1 MRHTAAK
8 DYLLFRI
15 IENGYSAAAQHIDTV
30 RNWYGNDRGR
40 EMAAAMFA
48 VLQIRPQE
56 NGFLQKIKVRMHPAR
71 PQAIQVAVKGGTPFL
86 CVEASRRKGGLP
98 WEEIAFCAGR
108 CAGRM
113 LLPDGVI
120 PPEGGPVKAFLP
132 DALAPLILFNTACDV
147 LARRR
152 RPPGEEC
159 ITLLDPQGRLARRAG
174 RLLAFASLVRVVT
187 DNTAVYEQTAEQVM
201 EDYGAAL
208 LVQDTFAGARDST
221 VVIAPDGLRESFFP
235 KRKCAVFTNRE
246 SRGGYL
252 CITAEGIDLPEPYC
266 RLIPDGI
273 NPDRFAGALYE
284 ASGLRELSRRTY
296 TRLKLYG
303 TTTNPD
309 GAARMLSA
317 VREEGGSNG

>member
-1 MRHTAAK
+1 
-8 DYLLFRI
+8 
-15 IENGYSAAAQHIDTV
+15 
-30 RNWYGNDRGR
+30 
-40 EMAAAMFA
+40 MFA

-56 NGFLQKIKVRMHPAR
+56 NGFLQKIKVRMHPTS

-246 SRGGYL
+246 SSGGYL